1 MIKMYPGNKLES
13 LTQNFVKVMRKENII
28 SSFLQKTSTNYAL
41 LALGSLSRIYHKVF
55 GWKHN
60 CCSNT
65 SDRRRQ
71 ENSIKERSEG
81 EVYSV

>member
-13 LTQNFVKVMRKENII
+13 LTKFCKSYEEGEYYFIFPAENFYQLRFARVRESI
-28 SSFLQKTSTNYAL
+28 S
-41 LALGSLSRIYHKVF
+41 IYHKVF